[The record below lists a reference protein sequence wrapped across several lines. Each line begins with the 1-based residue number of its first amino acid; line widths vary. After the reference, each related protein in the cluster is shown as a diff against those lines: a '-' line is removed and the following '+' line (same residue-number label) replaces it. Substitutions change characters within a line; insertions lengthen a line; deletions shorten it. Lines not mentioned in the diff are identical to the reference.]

1 MPEMNDIMCMEHYIL
16 LIKNME
22 VYIMSEKIAV
32 IMTAYNEKPEW
43 VTECVESVLGQT
55 YENIRLYVLLDNPDN
70 DELKKLLQS
79 YSEKNNNILFYQNKE
94 NLGLIA
100 SLNKLLGIVTESYIA
115 RMDADDIC
123 TPERLEK
130 EMQFLEKNNLDFVM
144 SDCSFLYSDGKK
156 GNGTSIPDLE
166 GDYFNEAQAY
176 GNVSMHSTWLL
187 KKEVYDALGGYR
199 DVRYC
204 EDYEFT
210 LRAIQQGFKLGRMS
224 DELVVY
230 RLRDG
235 SITFLNAKEQ
245 FEKARLLRYMY
256 RKNRKIADIS
266 AEYLNEKFSDYNASQ
281 KEKFA
286 TGKIKL
292 DEFAAELYAHRY
304 AGAVKKLA
312 AVLLHG
318 REGRKLFVN
327 LFYGRSRLA
336 AVYKRAVCA
345 KAK

>member
-1 MPEMNDIMCMEHYIL
+1 
-16 LIKNME
+16 
-22 VYIMSEKIAV
+22 MSEKIAV

-55 YENIRLYVLLDNPDN
+55 YDNIQLYILLDNPYN

-94 NLGLIA
+94 NLGLVA

-123 TPERLEK
+123 APERLEK

-144 SDCSFLYSDGKK
+144 SDCSFIYTDEKK
-156 GNGTSIPDLE
+156 GTGTSIPDLE

-176 GNVSMHSTWLL
+176 GNVSLHNTWLL
-187 KKEVYDALGGYR
+187 KKEVYDVLDGYR
-199 DVRYC
+199 DVKCC

-224 DELVVY
+224 EELVTY
-230 RLRDG
+230 RLRNS
-235 SITFLNAKEQ
+235 SISSLNAKEQ
-245 FEKARLLRYMY
+245 FEKARFLRYMY
-256 RKNRKIADIS
+256 RKNKRIASIPVR
-266 AEYLNEKFSDYNASQ
+266 YLNEKFSNYTDSQ
-281 KEKFA
+281 KEEFA
-286 TGKIKL
+286 TAKIKA

-304 AGAVKKLA
+304 LNAIKRLVAF
-312 AVLLHG
+312 LHG
-318 REGRKLFVN
+318 KERRKLFVN
-327 LFYGRSRLA
+327 LFYGRCRLA
-336 AVYKRAVCA
+336 VVYKRAVCA